1 MCKKIALNSFV
12 WKIKLFLIAVN
23 LLIGTVDAQVKKWD
37 GSAGDGQWSTAS
49 NWSDDILPS
58 PTDSVVFDNSFI
70 LGSYNVLLPAGSTTT
85 NLRWLIILPTASI
98 IQLRIPN
105 TNTAVPSLNLTG
117 IKLYTGAIFIN
128 SFGAP
133 SGVAISL
140 SDSLYIFNGAR
151 FVQNSTTGH
160 AAFVSRLS
168 KGIGTE
174 NGTFEFNVPGGSS
187 YTVSISGRT
196 YGNLEL
202 NSTAAGVPKTYLSG
216 GGQPLT
222 INGSLF
228 IGTGVTY
235 SLDLTAD
242 LIINEQ
248 LTNHGVFNLANNP
261 NSNTVKIK
269 RGFYQSG
276 DLTETSTGFPIVEL
290 NGTTNQDIQVTG
302 NILNSITF
310 RINNSAGATLLNSLN
325 LPYRFELIQ
334 GRVTSSVTNL
344 LTLQAGCSISAD
356 SMNQS
361 GFVNGPLRKL
371 GLSTTSNF
379 LFPVGKGI
387 TQRWLGLKNA
397 TGDFTIEFFKID
409 PHSLS
414 VLFGAGIHHV
424 SSIEYWAIS
433 STVSSSSKV
442 ELSFDNVNSG
452 GVTDLGG
459 LRVSS
464 LIAGIW
470 TDAGNSGTTGTAG
483 SNGSVIGN
491 DYVFSGGQTF
501 FTLASSQAGQ
511 NPLPSGVFLGV
522 TGTFLN
528 WELPVPNVYTTL
540 NIQAS
545 AFSGTFRNIGQV
557 PVRAGQVDYSFP
569 ISDQRFDLYRLKL
582 GKIDGSFELSNVVA
596 VNQRAPKFDLNW
608 VMYHAVEGR
617 LTLAISSPKRG
628 NCSFIVTDQKGRVLK
643 IFQVPIEAGN
653 SRLTLPVNQLRTGIF
668 YIFGLS
674 SPLRTKTLR
683 FINP

>member
-1 MCKKIALNSFV
+1 MCKRIAVNSFV
-12 WKIKLFLIAVN
+12 WKIKLFLIAVD
-23 LLIGTVDAQVKKWD
+23 LLIGSVDAQVKKWD

-49 NWSDDILPS
+49 NWTDDILPS
-58 PTDSVVFDNSFI
+58 STDSIVFDNSFVA
-70 LGSYNVLLPAGSTTT
+70 GNYNVSLPMGNATV
-85 NLRWLIILPTASI
+85 NIRWLIISPASV

-105 TNTAVPSLNLTG
+105 SNTAVPALSLAG
-117 IKLYTGAIFIN
+117 IKLLNGAIFIN
-128 SFGAP
+128 SSGAP
-133 SGVAISL
+133 SGVVISIT
-140 SDSLYIFNGAR
+140 DSLYIYNGAR
-151 FVQNSTTGH
+151 FIQNSTTGH

-168 KGIGTE
+168 KAIGTE
-174 NGTFEFNVPGGSS
+174 NGTFEFDVPNASS

-202 NSTAAGVPKTYLSG
+202 NSTAAGVRKTYLSG

-242 LIINEQ
+242 LNINEH

-261 NSNTVKIK
+261 NNNTVKIK
-269 RGFYQSG
+269 RGFYQPG
-276 DLTETSTGFPIVEL
+276 DLTETSTGFPIIEL
-290 NGTTNQDIQVTG
+290 NGTTNQDIQVSG

-310 RINNSAGATLLNSLN
+310 RINNPAGANLLNSLS

-334 GRVTSSVTNL
+334 GRVTSSATNL

-414 VLFGAGIHHV
+414 IVFGAGIHHI
-424 SSIEYWAIS
+424 SNIEYWTIS
-433 STVSSSSKV
+433 STASSSSKV

-452 GVTDLGG
+452 GVTDLSG

-464 LIAGIW
+464 LIASIW
-470 TDAGNSGTTGTAG
+470 ADAGNSGITGTAG

-491 DYVFSGGQTF
+491 DYAFSGGQTF

-511 NPLPSGVFLGV
+511 NPLPSRVFLNV
-522 TGTFLN
+522 TGAVLN
-528 WELPVPNVYTTL
+528 WELPVPNGYLSLTV
-540 NIQAS
+540 QAS
-545 AFSGTFRNIGQV
+545 ESPGNFKNIAEV
-557 PVRAGQVDYSFP
+557 PVRPGQVNYTFP
-569 ISDQRFDLYRLKL
+569 IFDERFDLYRLKL
-582 GKIDGSFELSNVVA
+582 GKMDGSFELSNVVA
-596 VNQRAPKFDLNW
+596 LNQGAPKFELNW
-608 VMYHAVEGR
+608 VSHDAAESR
-617 LTLAISSPKRG
+617 LTLGISSPKRG
-628 NCSFIVTDQKGRVLK
+628 NGSFIVSDQKGRVLK
-643 IFQVPIEAGN
+643 IFHIPIEAGN
-653 SRLTLPVNQLRTGIF
+653 SRLSLPVNQLGTGIF

>member
-1 MCKKIALNSFV
+1 MCKRIALDSLV
-12 WKIKLFLIAVN
+12 WKIKLFIIVVN
-23 LLIGTVDAQVKKWD
+23 LLTGSVDAQVKKWD

-49 NWSDDILPS
+49 NWTDDILPS
-58 PTDSVVFDNSFI
+58 PADSVVFDNSFVA
-70 LGSYNVLLPAGSTTT
+70 GNYNVSLPSGNATI
-85 NLRWLIILPTASI
+85 NIRWLVISSASV

-105 TNTAVPSLNLTG
+105 SNTAVPALSATG
-117 IKLYTGAIFIN
+117 IKLFSGAIFVN
-128 SFGAP
+128 SSGAP
-133 SGVAISL
+133 SGVVINIA
-140 SDSLYIFNGAR
+140 DSLYILNGAR
-151 FVQNSTTGH
+151 FIQNSPTGH

-168 KGIGTE
+168 KATGTE
-174 NGTFEFNVPGGSS
+174 NGTFEFDVPNASS

-202 NSTAAGVPKTYLSG
+202 KSTSAGVPKTYLSG

-242 LIINEQ
+242 LFINEQ

-261 NSNTVKIK
+261 NNNTVKIK
-269 RGFYQSG
+269 RGLYQQG
-276 DLTETSTGFPIVEL
+276 VLTETSTGFPIIEL
-290 NGTTNQDIQVTG
+290 NGTTNQDIQVSG
-302 NILNSITF
+302 NILNSITV
-310 RINNSAGATLLNSLN
+310 RINNPGGATLLNSLN
-325 LPYRFELIQ
+325 LPYRLELVQ
-334 GRVTSSVTNL
+334 GRLTSSAANL
-344 LTLQAGCSISAD
+344 LTLQAGCSIIAD

-361 GFVNGPLRKL
+361 AFVNGPLRKL
-371 GLSTTSNF
+371 GLSTTANF

-414 VLFGAGIHHV
+414 IALGAGIHHI
-424 SSIEYWAIS
+424 SSIEYWTITS
-433 STVSSSSKV
+433 SASSSSKI
-442 ELSFDNVNSG
+442 ELSFNNVNSG
-452 GVTDLGG
+452 GVTDLSG

-464 LIAGIW
+464 LIGSVW
-470 TDAGNSGTTGTAG
+470 TDAGNAGTTGTAG

-491 DYVFSGGQTF
+491 DYGFSGGQTV

-511 NPLPSGVFLGV
+511 NPLPSGVFLSVVGP
-522 TGTFLN
+522 FLN
-528 WELPVPNVYTTL
+528 WELPVPNGYTSL
-540 NIQAS
+540 SVQAS
-545 AFSGTFRNIGQV
+545 GSPGNFKNIAEV
-557 PVRAGQVDYSFP
+557 PIRAGQVNYSFP

-582 GKIDGSFELSNVVA
+582 GKMDGSFDLSNAVA
-596 VNQRAPKFDLNW
+596 INRRSSKFELNG
-608 VMYHAVEGR
+608 VIYDAAAGR
-617 LTLAISSPKRG
+617 LKLSIRSPKSGQAR
-628 NCSFIVTDQKGRVLK
+628 FLLTDQKGRVLK
-643 IFQVPIEAGN
+643 IFNEFIEAGN
-653 SRLTLPVNQLRTGIF
+653 SRLSLPVNQLQTGIF